1 MALDKNNPIPL
12 YYQLAEQIRE
22 QIKTG
27 HLKPGNQ
34 LPSER
39 ELSEQSAISR
49 MTVRQAI
56 AYLVQQGVL
65 AVRQGVGTFVAEPKL
80 VHDTLHLLSFTEE
93 MMRGDGSVS
102 SRVLEQL
109 LVKAPAGVAV
119 ELALPPEAPA
129 VKIVRLRLFKGIP
142 LLLETIFVPAG
153 LCPGLEQADLSRTSL
168 YTLME
173 SRYSLR
179 LKRTRQTLEA
189 TLANE
194 YESALFSIEPA
205 TPMIL
210 VEGVTYLDEERPAE
224 YFKAIYRGDR
234 FKFELE
240 SHREA
245 GGISHPPQ
253 MSVVLASRNI
263 RGVNS

>member
-1 MALDKNNPIPL
+1 MALDKKNPIPL

-22 QIKTG
+22 QIKAG
-27 HLKPGNQ
+27 ALKPGAQ

-39 ELSEQSAISR
+39 ELSEQAAISR

-56 AYLVQQGVL
+56 AYLEQQGVL

-102 SRVLEQL
+102 SQVLEQL
-109 LVKAPAGVAV
+109 LVKCPAGVAA
-119 ELALPPEAPA
+119 ELGLVPEAPA
-129 VKIVRLRLFKGIP
+129 VKIVRLRLSKDIP
-142 LLLETIFVPAG
+142 LLLETIFVPAN
-153 LCPGLEQADLSRTSL
+153 LCPGLEQEELAYTSL

-173 SRYSLR
+173 AHYRLR
-179 LKRTRQTLEA
+179 LKRTRQTMEA

-194 YESALFSIEPA
+194 YESELFGIAPG

-210 VEGVTYLDEERPAE
+210 VEGVTYLAEERPAE

-234 FKFELE
+234 FKFEVE
-240 SHREA
+240 SYREA
-245 GGISHPPQ
+245 GVSSSPQ
-253 MSVVLASRNI
+253 MSVILASEKI
-263 RGVNS
+263 P

>member
-1 MALDKNNPIPL
+1 MALDKKNPIPL

-22 QIKTG
+22 QIKAGT
-27 HLKPGNQ
+27 LKPGAQ

-39 ELSEQSAISR
+39 ELSEQAAISR

-65 AVRQGVGTFVAEPKL
+65 TVRQGVGTFVAEPKL

-102 SRVLEQL
+102 SQVLEQL
-109 LVKAPAGVAV
+109 LVRCPAGVAAEL
-119 ELALPPEAPA
+119 ELAPEAPV

-142 LLLETIFVPAG
+142 LLLETIFIPAY
-153 LCPGLEQADLSRTSL
+153 LCPGLEHEDLAHTSL

-173 SRYSLR
+173 VHYGLR
-179 LKRTRQTLEA
+179 LKRTRQTMEA
-189 TLANE
+189 VLANE
-194 YESALFSIEPA
+194 YESELFSIQPG

-210 VEGVTYLDEERPAE
+210 VEGVTYLAEERPAE

-234 FKFELE
+234 FKFEVE

-245 GGISHPPQ
+245 GVSTSPQ
-253 MSVVLASRNI
+253 MSVILAAEKLGNLKT
-263 RGVNS
+263 